1 MGLFLLHSL
10 NRAMFISPETIN
22 DLVIT
27 LPPQD
32 QDKVNAHIK
41 CWQKS
46 GKSIQSLADLVGVK
60 RQSIYDMQQR
70 GRYRLIVLPC
80 LQRAFKAQLISD
92 SSIEKMMS
100 SIRDMMISPSS
111 AEYQFR
117 PKLHR

>member
-10 NRAMFISPETIN
+10 NCAVFISPETIN

-32 QDKVNAHIK
+32 QDKVKAHIK

-46 GKSIQSLADLVGVK
+46 GKSIQLLADLVGVQ

-70 GRYRLIVLPC
+70 GRYRLIVLSW

-100 SIRDMMISPSS
+100 SIRTMMISPSS
-111 AEYQFR
+111 AEYRSR
-117 PKLHR
+117 PKPHR